1 MLEKCL
7 KMRVASSWSDVDP
20 TSPRIMNFQGSGDWV
35 LRRDYPEPG
44 DCAMVS
50 RSERECLVLTRPEA
64 AARRS
69 EHGVFN

>member
-1 MLEKCL
+1 
-7 KMRVASSWSDVDP
+7 MRL
-20 TSPRIMNFQGSGDWV
+20 RIMNFQGSGDWV

-64 AARRS
+64 AARRVQQIS
-69 EHGVFN
+69 TAFKSFLVNV